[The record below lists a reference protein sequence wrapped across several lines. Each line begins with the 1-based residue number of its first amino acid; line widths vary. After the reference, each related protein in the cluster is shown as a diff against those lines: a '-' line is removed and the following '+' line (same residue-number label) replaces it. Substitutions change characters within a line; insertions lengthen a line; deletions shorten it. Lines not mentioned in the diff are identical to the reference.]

1 MSEVQGILR
10 PGRDDATLLANVA
23 RALQAHAGADASA
36 YSVQE
41 ANELITALNSR
52 PVLRWFALL
61 VVRRELAGAGLAGK
75 IDWEAIGDFLIKI
88 APIIFEIIKMFL

>member
-10 PGRDDATLLANVA
+10 PGRDDATLLANLA
-23 RALQAHAGADASA
+23 RALQAHGATEAAA
-36 YSVQE
+36 YSLEE
-41 ANELITALNSR
+41 ASDMITALNSR

-61 VVRRELAGAGLAGK
+61 VVRRELAGAGLAGQ

-88 APIIFEIIKMFL
+88 APIIFEILKMFL